1 MSDLETPTLPLK
13 TDRGEAVK
21 KSQLITDAEYQK
33 QKIETRVDLDMP
45 DLNSSKGKLL
55 LSEALRYTLANL
67 ETIQKQTTDEIEAIK
82 ATQDRVDGDFL
93 DLTYQFSRFEK
104 SNKLDGL
111 VLELDEKI
119 DPHQAGK
126 MLVSEDTGVKESI
139 NKRAEY
145 IVQQGYLTTKDD
157 AVLLLKS
164 IYKASLYRLVGS
176 TLLRGLKEF
185 TVKKEKIPE
194 MIETLEASVR
204 PPV

>member
-1 MSDLETPTLPLK
+1 MPEPEPQVQPPETEQSET
-13 TDRGEAVK
+13 VK
-21 KSQLITDAEYQK
+21 KSQLVTDAEYQK

-93 DLTYQFSRFEK
+93 DLTYQFSRLEK

-164 IYKASLYRLVGS
+164 IYKASLYRLVGN
-176 TLLRGLKEF
+176 TLLRDLKEF

-194 MIETLEASVR
+194 MIGTLMASAQ